1 MGVDF
6 ADILLENSSVWQF
19 GKTGLLMGIILLLL
33 SEIAAWLAENGPV
46 SVALNAFAMQVST
59 FIPATVN
66 SSNTTMS
73 RSTQFELQAVIMPME
88 IVVIVYSVVL
98 QEGCV
103 SPFEDLLQP
112 LDDRPC
118 RAACGIWRT

>member
-1 MGVDF
+1 MAV
-6 ADILLENSSVWQF
+6 L
-19 GKTGLLMGIILLLL
+19 K
-33 SEIAAWLAENGPV
+33 
-46 SVALNAFAMQVST
+46 
-59 FIPATVN
+59 
-66 SSNTTMS
+66 S
-73 RSTQFELQAVIMPME
+73 RSVDGTHFVIVVRNCRLAGRERTSLCCFECICHAGERRYRKFIQRNNESYNFELQPIIMPME